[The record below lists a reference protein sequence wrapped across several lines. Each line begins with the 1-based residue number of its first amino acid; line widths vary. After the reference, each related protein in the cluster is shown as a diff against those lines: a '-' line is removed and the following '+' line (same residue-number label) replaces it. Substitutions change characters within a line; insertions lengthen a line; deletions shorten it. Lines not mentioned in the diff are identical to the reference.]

1 MLQSDGNLVLYT
13 AANAAVWNTRT
24 DGRGAS
30 FLQMQDDGN
39 LVLYTAAA
47 QPTWFTAQYTAQKS
61 PAERAVEYAK
71 LQVGKPYVWGGAEG
85 GEATFDC
92 SGLTKAAYAKVGV
105 ELPRVANDQYDA
117 GPHPKRGEL
126 LPGDLVFFA
135 SDLTNSR
142 TIHHVGIYVGGGKMI
157 NAPYTGAKIR
167 YDPIDTPDYFGATR
181 PSAG

>member
-92 SGLTKAAYAKVGV
+92 SGLTKAAWIQGGYTLTHQSQKQYNEGAKYP
-105 ELPRVANDQYDA
+105 LSQRQ
-117 GPHPKRGEL
+117 
-126 LPGDLVFFA
+126 PGDLIFYYESVPSKITHVA
-135 SDLTNSR
+135 IYIGEDRIVHAAGPNSGVK
-142 TIHHVGIYVGGGKMI
+142 ISSY
-157 NAPYTGAKIR
+157 NYTTHIIGQVV
-167 YDPIDTPDYFGATR
+167 R
-181 PSAG
+181 PTG